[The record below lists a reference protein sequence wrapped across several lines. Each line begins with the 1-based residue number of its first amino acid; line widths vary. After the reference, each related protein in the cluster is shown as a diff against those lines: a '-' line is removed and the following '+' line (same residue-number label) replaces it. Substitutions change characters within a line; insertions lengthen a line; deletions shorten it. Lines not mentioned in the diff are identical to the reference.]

1 MPPGTLTMKRIYFDI
16 ETGPLPESELL
27 PLLPAFDPAEVKT
40 GNLKDEAKIAAK
52 IEEAK
57 LNHRRDFIERAALD
71 ATTGRVVAV
80 GLLHDAT
87 GEFEV
92 IGHDDEAET
101 LREFWS
107 RWRWQDSRPV
117 EFVGFNV
124 LQFDLPFLVRRSWK
138 RRVPVPA
145 GLRRGRYWS
154 ESVIDLRD
162 LWQLGDRQARGSLDV
177 IARHLGVGAKN
188 GDGKEFAQL
197 WQSDREKAIAYLKN
211 DVEMTARI
219 AESLGC
225 VAA

>member
-1 MPPGTLTMKRIYFDI
+1 M
-16 ETGPLPESELL
+16 
-27 PLLPAFDPAEVKT
+27 
-40 GNLKDEAKIAAK
+40 
-52 IEEAK
+52 
-57 LNHRRDFIERAALD
+57 
-71 ATTGRVVAV
+71 
-80 GLLHDAT
+80 
-87 GEFEV
+87 
-92 IGHDDEAET
+92 
-101 LREFWS
+101 
-107 RWRWQDSRPV
+107 
-117 EFVGFNV
+117 
-124 LQFDLPFLVRRSWK
+124 
-138 RRVPVPA
+138 PVPA